1 MYNKNAD
8 ITETFEKIE
17 RCLALTCRR
26 SLFIS
31 RTIEAIIGSGNIGLK
46 D

>member
-17 RCLALTCRR
+17 RCLVLTCDA
-26 SLFIS
+26 LFIS